1 MIRSLFDFLGLH
13 HAESRRSRP
22 IAPEFSPIGKLPHE
36 LILLIASN
44 LPLESAA
51 NLSLS
56 CHSLY
61 SCLETQH
68 LKSLKGADYS
78 VINGFLRVLER
89 DLPSHILCPHCNK
102 LYSMSFAG
110 NHLPSQRYYPTRQ
123 PWLACWREDLESD
136 VKIGI
141 HRDFSS
147 TVFRMAMKSH
157 REGHD
162 TTEILGLLLYR
173 AEIGFQRGF
182 VEQRAAAA
190 RIQDGS
196 LLMREQRVFI
206 VPCSQ
211 KIPLPWK
218 GGIDI
223 CPHIQFAT
231 MLSLHM
237 FGIQIPLAD
246 EIIGKYEN
254 RQRTIYCEYCY
265 TEFRVDFKSFGKDG
279 NAMFVTRWMDIGDG
293 QDILDNKWRSR
304 LGCLKGKT

>member
-1 MIRSLFDFLGLH
+1 
-13 HAESRRSRP
+13 
-22 IAPEFSPIGKLPHE
+22 
-36 LILLIASN
+36 
-44 LPLESAA
+44 
-51 NLSLS
+51 
-56 CHSLY
+56 
-61 SCLETQH
+61 
-68 LKSLKGADYS
+68 
-78 VINGFLRVLER
+78 
-89 DLPSHILCPHCNK
+89 
-102 LYSMSFAG
+102 MSFAG